1 LKDDYAVG
9 FMLLPVSLAA
19 GWTTGACVNS
29 MYDKMTPEEQAQWDS
44 TRFMHHGTLGLLT
57 IVLGGVLVHPIWT
70 PTLIGLGIGCA
81 ISDAKD
87 LQGK

>member
-44 TRFMHHGTLGLLT
+44 TRFMHHGTLGL
-57 IVLGGVLVHPIWT
+57 VHPIWT